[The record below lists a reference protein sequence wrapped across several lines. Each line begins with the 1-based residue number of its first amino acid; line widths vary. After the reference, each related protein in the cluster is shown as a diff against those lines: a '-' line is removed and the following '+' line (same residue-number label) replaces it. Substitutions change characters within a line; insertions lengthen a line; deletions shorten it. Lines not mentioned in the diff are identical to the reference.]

1 MRGAGDRDRTGMASL
16 EGWGSTIELRPHAPR
31 RRSGL
36 SVPGASFGVRR
47 ERRPRW
53 DPDGRVGCAL
63 HHSVHRGVAQLGSA
77 LALGARGRGFESR
90 HPDQVECGY
99 GDLVI
104 PLVDP
109 ASGGGS
115 DCWYP
120 ASCWTGLWWPDAPPA
135 AGGSEHSPR
144 LGSTCCR
151 RWLCRR
157 VPIFPRGVLP

>member
-1 MRGAGDRDRTGMASL
+1 MSGGGRGQGSTPRMGHGSMRVALITSMPGGQTVSSRYEGRRGNRTPNIHNRQKTSHLPARMRGAGDRDRTGMASL

-90 HPDQVECGY
+90 HPD
-99 GDLVI
+99 
-104 PLVDP
+104 PLHHV
-109 ASGGGS
+109 AV
-115 DCWYP
+115 
-120 ASCWTGLWWPDAPPA
+120 A
-135 AGGSEHSPR
+135 
-144 LGSTCCR
+144 
-151 RWLCRR
+151 
-157 VPIFPRGVLP
+157 VQ